1 MDILTGPSLLVLLL
15 AGVVFIVVATARFK
29 LHPFLALLIGAG
41 AIGLLSGMPAPK
53 ALTALTGG
61 FGRTAGAIGIVI
73 ACGGIIGTIL
83 ERSGGALAMAESV
96 LRLVGRGRALLAMA
110 GTGAVVSVP
119 VFCDS
124 GYVLLAPLNRA
135 LSRKTGI
142 PIASFAVALGM
153 GLYATHC
160 LVPPTPGPI
169 AVAGELHADLGTV
182 ILLGLV
188 TAVPAIA
195 AALVYARFV
204 ASRVIVAPSATNEES
219 GPAQTGERMPAAW
232 AFAPVLVPVVLIAL
246 RSVAAFPE
254 SALVG
259 ALPVLSI
266 LGDPNVALILGVLVA
281 ILAARR
287 HGREKLGEWCGE
299 GLKATGTIILITAAG
314 GALGGVLRET
324 ALAGLVGDTLS
335 ALDLGRLNILLPFV
349 IAAGLKTAIGSS
361 TVAMITSAS
370 LVGPLLGAMG
380 MAEGAGPALVTL
392 AIASGSMVVS
402 HVNDSYF
409 WVITQM
415 SGLTVTQG
423 YRLITVASAIVGLTA
438 ISAVLLLSWFIL

>member
-1 MDILTGPSLLVLLL
+1 MLDGPSLLLLLL
-15 AGVVFIVVATARFK
+15 AGVAFIIFATARFR
-29 LHPFLALLIGAG
+29 LHPFLALLITAG
-41 AIGLLSGMPAPK
+41 AIGLISGIPAQK

-73 ACGGIIGTIL
+73 ACGGIIGAIL
-83 ERSGGALAMAESV
+83 ERSGGAVAMAESV
-96 LRLVGRGRALLAMA
+96 VRLVGRTRALFAMA
-110 GTGAVVSVP
+110 CTGAVVSVP

-135 LSRKTGI
+135 LSRQTGI
-142 PIASFAVALGM
+142 SIAGFAVALSM

-169 AVAGELHADLGTV
+169 AVAGELHADLGMV

-188 TAVPAIA
+188 AAVPAIA
-195 AALVYARFV
+195 AALLYARRV
-204 ASRVIVAPSATNEES
+204 AATVIVGPPASTSTEPELPPES
-219 GPAQTGERMPAAW
+219 QRMPAGW
-232 AFAPVLVPVVLIAL
+232 AFAPVLVPVLLIAL
-246 RSVAAFPE
+246 RSVAAFPG
-254 SALVG
+254 SAIAG
-259 ALPVLSI
+259 ALPVLSV

-281 ILAARR
+281 LFAARR
-287 HGREKLGEWCGE
+287 HGREALGSWCGD

-324 ALAGLVGDTLS
+324 SLATLVGDTLS
-335 ALDLGRLNILLPFV
+335 TLSLGRLNILLPFV

-361 TVAMITSAS
+361 TVAMITTAS
-370 LVGPLLGAMG
+370 LVGPLLAAMG
-380 MAEGAGPALVTL
+380 LATGTGPVLATL

-409 WVITQM
+409 WVITQT
-415 SGLTVTQG
+415 SGLSITQG
-423 YRLITVASAIVGLTA
+423 VRLVTVASAICGAVA
-438 ISAVLLLSWFIL
+438 ICTVIVLSFVLL